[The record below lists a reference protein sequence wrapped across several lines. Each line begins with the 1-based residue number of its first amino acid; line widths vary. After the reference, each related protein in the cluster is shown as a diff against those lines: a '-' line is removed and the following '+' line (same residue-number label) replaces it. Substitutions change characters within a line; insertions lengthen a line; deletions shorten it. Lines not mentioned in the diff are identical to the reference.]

1 MFENIVKHY
10 HNFPIKGIDFIDVIP
25 FLQDKQVFQEVVENL
40 NKMISTPNIATMEAR
55 GFLFATPLL
64 YSNNSVSTVVPLR
77 KKGKL
82 PHAEGDL
89 HKVVIEKEYGMDEM
103 YYRISDFNA
112 CKPTDDVIEISLFD
126 DLLAT
131 GGTALGIANAINQET
146 VCIDG
151 KLYKLH
157 VKEFVFLIEITNL
170 AGRNLLKKTAP
181 VKSLA
186 QVAEESC

>member
-40 NKMISTPNIATMEAR
+40 SKMISTPNIATMEAR
-55 GFLFATPLL
+55 GFLFASPLL
-64 YSNNSVSTVVPLR
+64 YGNNSVGTVVPLR

-89 HKVVIEKEYGMDEM
+89 RKVIIEKEYGMDEM
-103 YYRISDFNA
+103 YYRISDFSA
-112 CKPTDDVIEISLFD
+112 CKPTGDVIEISLFD

-146 VCIDG
+146 VSIDG

-170 AGRNLLKKTAP
+170 TGRNLLEKIAP
-181 VKSLA
+181 VKSLVH
-186 QVAEESC
+186 VAEEAC